1 MNEFFT
7 GLALDSE
14 IWLLFMAG
22 GAVLLI
28 TLFAWQ
34 TFAASD
40 PMSARLRGLS
50 ERGVRSAVR
59 DGRQRKNQF
68 MSEGGT
74 AGQFLKKFKLLRT
87 REAEKISMRLARAGY
102 RSRNAF
108 VAYQFMRLVAPFA
121 TAALAVISIVW
132 LQLYPLAEEFHA
144 PAAMI
149 AALIGWKLPDIYLR
163 NVTQKR
169 QAEMRKG
176 VPDALDLMVICAEA
190 GLSLD
195 AALSRVAR
203 EIAGSAPEIADELGL
218 TAVELNFMPDRQHAL
233 ANLIDRTML
242 PSVRALVGTMRQ
254 SERYGTPLAQ
264 SLRVLALEMRDERM
278 MRAEEKAAR
287 LPAILT
293 VPMIIFILPP
303 LFIVLL
309 GPAILRTIDAFRG
322 LGS

>member
-1 MNEFFT
+1 MSDLLFN
-7 GLALDSE
+7 LALDSE
-14 IWLLFMAG
+14 VLVLFTAG
-22 GAVLLI
+22 GAVLLL
-28 TLFAWQ
+28 TLVIWQ
-34 TFAASD
+34 TFAATD
-40 PMSARLRGLS
+40 PISARVRGLA
-50 ERGVRSAVR
+50 ERGMRVPAR
-59 DGRQRKNQF
+59 DGRPRKSQF

-74 AGQFLKKFKLLRT
+74 AGQFLKRLKLLRT
-87 REAEKISMRLARAGY
+87 REAEKIALRLARAGY
-102 RSRNAF
+102 RSRDAF
-108 VAYQFMRLVAPFA
+108 VAYQFARLVMPL
-121 TAALAVISIVW
+121 AAAAFGLIVIVW
-132 LQLYPLAEEFHA
+132 LQLFPVPEEAHA
-144 PAAMI
+144 PAAML
-149 AALIGWKLPDIYLR
+149 AALLGWKLPDIFLK
-163 NVTQKR
+163 NAAQKR

-218 TAVELNFMPDRQHAL
+218 TAVELNFMPDRQQAL

-264 SLRVLALEMRDERM
+264 SLRVLASEMRDERM

-293 VPMIIFILPP
+293 VPMIVFILPP

-309 GPAILRTIDAFRG
+309 GPAILRTLDAFRG
-322 LGS
+322 LG

>member
-1 MNEFFT
+1 MSEFLT

-14 IWLLFMAG
+14 FSVLFMAG

-34 TFAASD
+34 TFAATD
-40 PMSARLRGLS
+40 PMAARLRGLS
-50 ERGVRSAVR
+50 ERGIRSVIR
-59 DGRQRKNQF
+59 DRQRKNQF

-74 AGQFLKKFKLLRT
+74 AGQMLKKFKLLRT
-87 REAEKISMRLARAGY
+87 REAEKISLRLARAGY

-108 VAYQFMRLVAPFA
+108 VAYQFARLVMPFA
-121 TAALAVISIVW
+121 SAAFGVITIIW
-132 LQLYPLAEEFHA
+132 LQLFPLPEEFHG
-144 PAAMI
+144 PAAML
-149 AALIGWKLPDIYLR
+149 AAIIGWKLPDIYLK

-218 TAVELNFMPDRQHAL
+218 TAVELNFMPDRQEAL
-233 ANLIDRTML
+233 VNLIERTML

-264 SLRVLALEMRDERM
+264 SLRVLASEMRDERM

-293 VPMIIFILPP
+293 VPMIVFILPP

-322 LGS
+322 LGH

>member
-1 MNEFFT
+1 LFN
-7 GLALDSE
+7 LALDSE
-14 IWLLFMAG
+14 VLVLFTAG
-22 GAVLLI
+22 GAVLLL
-28 TLFAWQ
+28 TLVIWQ
-34 TFAASD
+34 TFAATD
-40 PMSARLRGLS
+40 PISARVRGLA
-50 ERGVRSAVR
+50 ERGMRVPAR
-59 DGRQRKNQF
+59 DGRPRKSQF

-74 AGQFLKKFKLLRT
+74 AGQFLKRLKLLRT
-87 REAEKISMRLARAGY
+87 REAEKIALRLARAGY
-102 RSRNAF
+102 RSRDAF
-108 VAYQFMRLVAPFA
+108 VAYQFARLVMPL
-121 TAALAVISIVW
+121 AAAAFGLIVIVW
-132 LQLYPLAEEFHA
+132 LQLFPVPEEAHA
-144 PAAMI
+144 PAAML
-149 AALIGWKLPDIYLR
+149 AALLGWKLPDIFLK
-163 NVTQKR
+163 NAAQKR

-218 TAVELNFMPDRQHAL
+218 TAVELNFMPDRQQAL

-264 SLRVLALEMRDERM
+264 SLRVLASEMRDERM

-293 VPMIIFILPP
+293 VPMIVFILPP

-309 GPAILRTIDAFRG
+309 GPAILRTLDAFRG
-322 LGS
+322 LG